1 MKGVKGME
9 RLEGL
14 KYDLSRLRSEL
25 KEYQEMQI
33 SFLEELETVEQFEEC
48 YEDLEH
54 DFNKECEKLLGDV
67 IKINKEM
74 FSNMINLKWQQL
86 KEKEGVVSV

>member
-1 MKGVKGME
+1 ME

-48 YEDLEH
+48 YEDLEY
-54 DFNKECEKLLGDV
+54 DFNKECEKLLTD
-67 IKINKEM
+67 IIRINKEI
-74 FSNMINLKWQQL
+74 FSNMINLKRQQL
-86 KEKEGVVSV
+86 KEKEGGANV

>member
-1 MKGVKGME
+1 ME
-9 RLEGL
+9 RIEGL

-48 YEDLEH
+48 YEDLEY
-54 DFNKECEKLLGDV
+54 DFNKECEKLLTD
-67 IKINKEM
+67 IIRINKEI
-74 FSNMINLKWQQL
+74 FSNMIDLKWQQL
-86 KEKEGVVSV
+86 KEKRGVANV

>member
-1 MKGVKGME
+1 ME
-9 RLEGL
+9 RLESL

-48 YEDLEH
+48 YEDLEY
-54 DFNKECEKLLGDV
+54 DFNKECEELLRDV
-67 IKINKEM
+67 IRINKEI
-74 FSNMINLKWQQL
+74 FSSMIDLKWQQL
-86 KEKEGVVSV
+86 KEKEGVANV

>member
-1 MKGVKGME
+1 ME
-9 RLEGL
+9 KLEGL

-33 SFLEELETVEQFEEC
+33 SFLEELETVEQFEER

-54 DFNKECEKLLGDV
+54 DFNKECEELLRDV
-67 IKINKEM
+67 IKINKEI
-74 FSNMINLKWQQL
+74 FSNMIDLKWQQL
-86 KEKEGVVSV
+86 KEKEGVANV

>member
-1 MKGVKGME
+1 ME
-9 RLEGL
+9 RLESL

-54 DFNKECEKLLGDV
+54 DFNKECEKLLTDIV
-67 IKINKEM
+67 KINKEI
-74 FSNMINLKWQQL
+74 FSNMIDLKWQQL
-86 KEKEGVVSV
+86 KEKEGVANV

>member
-1 MKGVKGME
+1 ME
-9 RLEGL
+9 RIEGL
-14 KYDLSRLRSEL
+14 KHNLSRLRSEL

-54 DFNKECEKLLGDV
+54 DFNKECEELLTD
-67 IKINKEM
+67 IIRINKEI
-74 FSNMINLKWQQL
+74 FSSMIDLKWQQL
-86 KEKEGVVSV
+86 KEKEGVANV

>member
-1 MKGVKGME
+1 ME

-14 KYDLSRLRSEL
+14 KYDLSRHRSEL

-48 YEDLEH
+48 YED
-54 DFNKECEKLLGDV
+54 
-67 IKINKEM
+67 
-74 FSNMINLKWQQL
+74 
-86 KEKEGVVSV
+86 

>member
-1 MKGVKGME
+1 ME
-9 RLEGL
+9 RIEDL

-33 SFLEELETVEQFEEC
+33 SFLEELETLEQFEDC

-54 DFNKECEKLLGDV
+54 DFNKECEELLRDV
-67 IKINKEM
+67 IRVNKKI
-74 FSNMINLKWQQL
+74 FSSMIDLKWQQL
-86 KEKEGVVSV
+86 KEKEGVANV

>member
-1 MKGVKGME
+1 MKRIEFLKQDLMKLRKE
-9 RLEGL
+9 LE
-14 KYDLSRLRSEL
+14 
-25 KEYQEMQI
+25 EYQEMQI

-54 DFNKECEKLLGDV
+54 DFNKECEELLRDV
-67 IKINKEM
+67 IRINKEI

-86 KEKEGVVSV
+86 KEKEGVANV

>member
-1 MKGVKGME
+1 ME
-9 RLEGL
+9 RIEFLKQDLMKLRKELE
-14 KYDLSRLRSEL
+14 
-25 KEYQEMQI
+25 EYQEMQI

-54 DFNKECEKLLGDV
+54 DFNKECEDLLRDV
-67 IKINKEM
+67 IRINKEI

-86 KEKEGVVSV
+86 KEKEGVANV

>member
-1 MKGVKGME
+1 ME
-9 RLEGL
+9 RIEFL
-14 KYDLSRLRSEL
+14 KYDLSGLRSEL

-54 DFNKECEKLLGDV
+54 DFNKECEEFLTD
-67 IKINKEM
+67 IIRINKEI

-86 KEKEGVVSV
+86 KEKEGVANV

>member
-1 MKGVKGME
+1 ME
-9 RLEGL
+9 RIEGL

-54 DFNKECEKLLGDV
+54 DFNKECEELLSDV
-67 IKINKEM
+67 IRINKEI
-74 FSNMINLKWQQL
+74 FSNMVDLKWQQL
-86 KEKEGVVSV
+86 KEKEGVANV

>member
-1 MKGVKGME
+1 MKRIEFLKQDLMKLRKE
-9 RLEGL
+9 LE
-14 KYDLSRLRSEL
+14 
-25 KEYQEMQI
+25 EYQEMQI

-67 IKINKEM
+67 IKINKEI
-74 FSNMINLKWQQL
+74 FRNMIDLKWQQL
-86 KEKEGVVSV
+86 KEKEGVVNV

>member
-1 MKGVKGME
+1 ME
-9 RLEGL
+9 RLEFL

-33 SFLEELETVEQFEEC
+33 SFLEELETLEQFEDC

-54 DFNKECEKLLGDV
+54 DFNKECEELLRDV
-67 IKINKEM
+67 IRVNKEI

-86 KEKEGVVSV
+86 KEKEGATNV

>member
-1 MKGVKGME
+1 ME
-9 RLEGL
+9 RIEFLKQDLMKLRKELE
-14 KYDLSRLRSEL
+14 
-25 KEYQEMQI
+25 EYQEMQI

-54 DFNKECEKLLGDV
+54 DFNKECEDLLRDV
-67 IKINKEM
+67 IRVNKEI

-86 KEKEGVVSV
+86 KEKEGVVNV

>member
-1 MKGVKGME
+1 ME
-9 RLEGL
+9 SLESL

-25 KEYQEMQI
+25 KEYQEIQI

-54 DFNKECEKLLGDV
+54 DFNKECEELLTD
-67 IKINKEM
+67 IIRINKEI
-74 FSNMINLKWQQL
+74 FSSMIDLKWQQL
-86 KEKEGVVSV
+86 KEKEGVANV

>member
-1 MKGVKGME
+1 ME
-9 RLEGL
+9 RLESL

-48 YEDLEH
+48 YEDLER
-54 DFNKECEKLLGDV
+54 DFNKECEELLRDV
-67 IKINKEM
+67 IRINKEI
-74 FSNMINLKWQQL
+74 FSSMIDLKWQQL
-86 KEKEGVVSV
+86 KEKEGVVNV

>member
-1 MKGVKGME
+1 ME
-9 RLEGL
+9 RIEGL

-54 DFNKECEKLLGDV
+54 VFNKECEKLLKDV
-67 IKINKEM
+67 IKINKEI

-86 KEKEGVVSV
+86 KEKEGVANV

>member
-1 MKGVKGME
+1 ME
-9 RLEGL
+9 RLESL

-48 YEDLEH
+48 HEDLEH
-54 DFNKECEKLLGDV
+54 DFNKECEKLLTDIV
-67 IKINKEM
+67 KINKEI
-74 FSNMINLKWQQL
+74 FSNMIDSKWQQL
-86 KEKEGVVSV
+86 KGKEGFANV

>member
-1 MKGVKGME
+1 ME

-54 DFNKECEKLLGDV
+54 DFNKECEELLTD
-67 IKINKEM
+67 IARINKEI
-74 FSNMINLKWQQL
+74 FSSMINLKWQQL
-86 KEKEGVVSV
+86 KEKEGVVNV

>member
-1 MKGVKGME
+1 ME
-9 RLEGL
+9 RLESL

-33 SFLEELETVEQFEEC
+33 SFLEEIETVEQFEEC

-54 DFNKECEKLLGDV
+54 DFNKECEKLLSDV
-67 IKINKEM
+67 IRINKEI
-74 FSNMINLKWQQL
+74 FSSMVDLKWQQL
-86 KEKEGVVSV
+86 KEKEGVANV